1 MCTVAVKVCIVVVVL
16 IMLRVHLCGLAVVTV
31 VTAVVTVVTAV
42 GVGTFGTVVLGF
54 RLLTLQY
61 LQTFRSSNEV
71 RPSAAFL
78 HLVQVAIVT
87 VGLGFRLLTL
97 QFHQTFTDLHFFRRV
112 SLHQLLTFPHFHST
126 QHLFFFQD

>member
-16 IMLRVHLCGLAVVTV
+16 IMLRVHLCCLAVVTV

-42 GVGTFGTVVLGF
+42 GTFGTVVLGL

-61 LQTFRSSNEV
+61 LQTFRSGNEV
-71 RPSAAFL
+71 RGSASFL

-87 VGLGFRLLTL
+87 GFRHLILV
-97 QFHQTFTDLHFFRRV
+97 FHQTFTDLHFFRRV